1 MEDMPRIVH
10 QPCTHRAHNVSGRRL
25 PKMEGSVGGAAEGVS
40 AELRAGAACR
50 SAAHGEYG
58 FSVEFAGRSQ
68 H

>member
-1 MEDMPRIVH
+1 
-10 QPCTHRAHNVSGRRL
+10 
-25 PKMEGSVGGAAEGVS
+25 MEGSVGGAAEGVS